1 MESQMDWFFDLQRTS
16 PTAHAVA
23 IISLVCVAGMSL
35 GSIQVRGVKL
45 GTAGVLFAA
54 IVTGHFGKPV
64 ERHTL
69 EFVKEF
75 GLILFVFCI
84 GLQIG
89 PGFFASLRRA
99 GLKLNAM
106 ALGIVLSGGLL
117 VVGLGWLFRF
127 DSAAIPGVFSG
138 ATTNTPSLGAA
149 QQTLQS
155 FPDISDERAALPA
168 LAYAVTYPLGIFGII
183 STMLALKAYYKIDVA
198 RDVEAYTAS
207 QREGFE
213 PLERRTLLVENA
225 NLQGVEVGD
234 VPGLNES
241 GVVVSRIRRA
251 AETDVRTAT
260 RETELRLGD
269 TILVVGTAE
278 GLRQFERVVGRSSQ
292 ENLLETVG
300 SVTYR
305 RVVVTNIAVLGKSI
319 EELDLELKY
328 GVVVTRVTRSDL
340 EMTAIPALK
349 LQFGDVLHVVGP
361 KDVIGQAAAYLGDS
375 VKALDETHFVPL
387 FAGIFLGIV
396 LGMLPVKFPGL
407 PQPLRLG
414 LAGGPLV
421 VAILLGRQGR
431 IGRLVWHMP
440 RNANMAF
447 RELGIALFFAGV
459 GLMAGPT
466 FFSTAFSLTGILWVV
481 AGVVVTVAPLLA
493 MGILARAKFAMN
505 FVELSGL
512 LAGSMTD
519 PPALAFANGICQS
532 EAPAVA
538 YATVYPLT
546 MLLRIMVAQFLVA
559 VLCG

>member
-1 MESQMDWFFDLQRTS
+1 
-16 PTAHAVA
+16 V
-23 IISLVCVAGMSL
+23 I
-35 GSIQVRGVKL
+35 
-45 GTAGVLFAA
+45 FAA
-54 IVTGHFGKPV
+54 ILTGHFGEPV
-64 ERHTL
+64 DRHTL

-99 GLKLNAM
+99 GLRLNAM
-106 ALGIVLSGGLL
+106 ALGIVLSGGLIA
-117 VVGLGWLFRF
+117 VGLGWLFGF
-127 DSAAIPGVFSG
+127 DSAAVPGIFSG

-149 QQTLQS
+149 QQTLAT
-155 FPDISDERAALPA
+155 FPEMSDERAALPA

-183 STMLALKAYYKIDVA
+183 GTMLALKALYRIDVA
-198 RDVEAYTAS
+198 EEVNAYAAM
-207 QREGFE
+207 QRKGIE
-213 PLERRTLLVENA
+213 PLERRTLVVENP
-225 NLQGVEVGD
+225 NLQHVAIGD
-234 VPGLNES
+234 VPGLDES

-251 AETDVRTAT
+251 GKTEVVTAT
-260 RETELRLGD
+260 RD
-269 TILVVGTAE
+269 TILGLEDCILAVGTAD
-278 GLRQFERVVGRSSQ
+278 GLRHFERGVGRKSE
-292 ENLLETVG
+292 ENLMEKVG
-300 SVTYR
+300 SATYR
-305 RVVVTNIAVLGKSI
+305 RVVVTNIAVLGKPI
-319 EELDLELKY
+319 EELELESKY
-328 GVVVTRVTRSDL
+328 GAIVTRVTRSDL
-340 EMTAIPALK
+340 EMTAVPALK

-361 KDVIGQAAAYLGDS
+361 ENVIGQAAEYLGDS
-375 VKALDETHFVPL
+375 VQALNETHFVPL
-387 FAGIFLGIV
+387 FAGIFMGIA
-396 LGMLPVKFPGL
+396 LGMLPIAVPGL

-414 LAGGPLV
+414 LAGGPLI

-466 FFSTAFSLTGILWVV
+466 FFSTAFSFTGILWVV
-481 AGVVVTVAPLLA
+481 AGAIVTIAPLLA
-493 MGILARAKFAMN
+493 IGMFARAKLAMN

-512 LAGSMTD
+512 MAGSMTD
-519 PPALAFANGICQS
+519 PPALAFANGICNS

-546 MLLRIMVAQFLVA
+546 MLLRIMVAQLLAV

>member
-1 MESQMDWFFDLQRTS
+1 MDWLFDLQRTS
-16 PTAHAVA
+16 PTAHAIA
-23 IISLVCVAGMSL
+23 ILSLVCVAGMSL
-35 GSIQVRGVKL
+35 GSIQVRGIKL

-54 IVTGHFGKPV
+54 ILTGHFGKPV
-64 ERHTL
+64 DRHTL

-89 PGFFASLRRA
+89 PGFFASLRQA
-99 GLKLNAM
+99 GLRLNVL
-106 ALGIVLSGGLL
+106 ALAIVVLGGLT
-117 VVGLGWLFRF
+117 VAGLGWLLGF
-127 DSAAIPGVFSG
+127 DSAAVPGVFSG

-149 QQTLQS
+149 QQTLVT

-183 STMLALKAYYKIDVA
+183 ATMLALKAYYRIDVA
-198 RDVEAYTAS
+198 HEVEAFAS
-207 QREGFE
+207 AQRKGFE
-213 PLERRTLLVENA
+213 PLERRTLLVENR
-225 NLQGVEVGD
+225 NLEGVAVAD
-234 VPGLNES
+234 VPGLVES

-251 AETDVRTAT
+251 AETDVVIAT
-260 RETELRLGD
+260 RETELRVGD
-269 TILVVGTAE
+269 SILVIGAAA
-278 GLRQFERVVGRSSQ
+278 GLRQFERVVGQSSQ
-292 ENLLETVG
+292 EDLMESAG

-305 RVVVTNIAVLGKSI
+305 RVVVTNIEVLGKSI
-319 EELDLELKY
+319 GELDLALKY
-328 GVVVTRVTRSDL
+328 GVIVTRVTRGDL
-340 EMTAIPALK
+340 EMTAIAALR
-349 LQFGDVLHVVGP
+349 LQFGDMLQVVGP
-361 KDVIGQAAAYLGDS
+361 KNVIGEAASYLGDS
-375 VKALDETHFVPL
+375 VQALNETHFVPL
-387 FAGIFLGIV
+387 FAGIFLGIA
-396 LGMLPVKFPGL
+396 LGMLPIAFPGL

-414 LAGGPLV
+414 LAGGPLI

-466 FFSTAFSLTGILWVV
+466 FFATAFSLTGILWVV
-481 AGVVVTVAPLLA
+481 AGVAVTIAPLA
-493 MGILARAKFAMN
+493 AIGAFARAKLAMN

-546 MLLRIMVAQFLVA
+546 MLLRIMVAQFLVV